1 MTQGPSNYKP
11 GDIANG
17 HVLTGD
23 GRWVA
28 LNPGQSSGTGGP
40 PGTQHWGQ
48 SASGNN
54 QPVVFVQTDNS
65 NNTSLAPVTSL
76 VCGLIGLFFSWIPII
91 GIIGWVFG
99 PLALVFGALGLR
111 RGKAEH
117 KIMSWIGLVCG
128 AITLVICL
136 VYAIAFSAAISQTS
150 AGE

>member
-1 MTQGPSNYKP
+1 M
-11 GDIANG
+11 
-17 HVLTGD
+17 
-23 GRWVA
+23 
-28 LNPGQSSGTGGP
+28 
-40 PGTQHWGQ
+40 
-48 SASGNN
+48 
-54 QPVVFVQTDNS
+54 VFVQTDNS

-76 VCGLIGLFFSWIPII
+76 VSGLIGLFFSWIPII

-136 VYAIAFSAAISQTS
+136 VYAIAFFTAISQTS
-150 AGE
+150 TGLTSSL

>member
-1 MTQGPSNYKP
+1 
-11 GDIANG
+11 
-17 HVLTGD
+17 
-23 GRWVA
+23 
-28 LNPGQSSGTGGP
+28 
-40 PGTQHWGQ
+40 
-48 SASGNN
+48 
-54 QPVVFVQTDNS
+54 VVFVQTDNS

-76 VCGLIGLFFSWIPII
+76 VSGLIGLFFSWIPII

-136 VYAIAFSAAISQTS
+136 AYAIAFFAAMSQTS
-150 AGE
+150 TG